1 MCCQTVSLTCATGKE
16 KIPQNGGM
24 SQITLYNQVASVELG
39 RTPGAQLEA
48 LELGNVQELSS
59 SDAGL

>member
-1 MCCQTVSLTCATGKE
+1 
-16 KIPQNGGM
+16 M
-24 SQITLYNQVASVELG
+24 SQITLYNQAVSVELG
-39 RTPGAQLEA
+39 RIPGARLQA

>member
-1 MCCQTVSLTCATGKE
+1 MRFQSVSLTCATGKE

-24 SQITLYNQVASVELG
+24 SQITLYNQAVSVELG
-39 RTPGAQLEA
+39 RIPGARLQA
-48 LELGNVQELSS
+48 RELGNVQELSS